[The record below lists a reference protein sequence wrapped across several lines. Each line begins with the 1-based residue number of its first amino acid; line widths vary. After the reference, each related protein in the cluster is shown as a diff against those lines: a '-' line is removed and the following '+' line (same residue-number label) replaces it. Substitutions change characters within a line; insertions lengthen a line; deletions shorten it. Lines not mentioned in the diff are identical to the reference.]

1 MYIGDQLTQGEIE
14 TSEEFYIRLINVFQL
29 VVDNFE
35 STLEEKAYMK
45 NLVYGCK
52 HLVNYSKWLCLET
65 LPLVTTPTTTDT
77 TTAANTTS
85 NTTSILPSKRS
96 SKSSSTS
103 TTTTAAPTT
112 AATTTPTLYLTTTH
126 RDDQRQARIQILQNT
141 PIDFILTLCRKL
153 IKDIER
159 CKNKKEQFQLN
170 YFLVPVSEE
179 TLSDYS
185 VYVRKPIDLGN

>member
-1 MYIGDQLTQGEIE
+1 
-14 TSEEFYIRLINVFQL
+14 
-29 VVDNFE
+29 
-35 STLEEKAYMK
+35 MK

-65 LPLVTTPTTTDT
+65 LPLITTPPTTTEESST
-77 TTAANTTS
+77 NQHTAN
-85 NTTSILPSKRS
+85 NTTSIPPSKRS
-96 SKSSSTS
+96 TKSSSS
-103 TTTTAAPTT
+103 TTTATTT
-112 AATTTPTLYLTTTH
+112 APTTPTLYLTTTH
-126 RDDQRQARIQILQNT
+126 RDTQRQQRIQILQNT

-170 YFLVPVSEE
+170 YFLIPVSEE

-185 VYVRKPIDLGN
+185 VYVRKPIDLGK

>member
-1 MYIGDQLTQGEIE
+1 
-14 TSEEFYIRLINVFQL
+14 
-29 VVDNFE
+29 
-35 STLEEKAYMK
+35 MK

-85 NTTSILPSKRS
+85 ILPSKRS
-96 SKSSSTS
+96 SKSSST
-103 TTTTAAPTT
+103 TATTAAP
-112 AATTTPTLYLTTTH
+112 TTPTLYLTTTH

-185 VYVRKPIDLGN
+185 VYVRKPIDLGK